1 MRLYNR
7 VLASSTPAAVGTWSA
22 ATNLTS
28 VSSPANVFYQ
38 TFTQT
43 ATLSSLSLT
52 AGNLYQF
59 EFTRNVGVSGN
70 LAFNW
75 LMVELVVSFT

>member
-1 MRLYNR
+1 MRLYSR
-7 VLASSTPAAVGTWSA
+7 VLASATPAAVGSWSA
-22 ATNLTS
+22 ANNLTS

-43 ATLSSLSLT
+43 LTLASLSLT

-59 EFTRNVGVSGN
+59 EFTRNVGVGGN
-70 LAFNW
+70 LAANW
-75 LMVELVVSFT
+75 LMVGIDIAFT